1 MGSTAFHQA
10 QSLAEIAGYHN
21 DATDSLAFY
30 LRILLQRGDPR
41 FVGEKA
47 SAFGEL
53 LADRIAETELRSS
66 RAILGTLEASL
77 RIDFRLRIARR
88 AKDPLSR
95 AFRVLQKSTARA
107 RFDEDVL
114 GLWKEHHPEL
124 KQLVSELRAALK
136 FRHWL
141 AHGRYWER
149 PSNGRFDYVSIYDLA
164 VATLFHFPLFR
175 PE

>member
-1 MGSTAFHQA
+1 MQPIPWRFICGFSFREAIRALWARRLQLSVNCWQIESQRRNCA
-10 QSLAEIAGYHN
+10 
-21 DATDSLAFY
+21 
-30 LRILLQRGDPR
+30 LRVR
-41 FVGEKA
+41 FWEHW
-47 SAFGEL
+47 
-53 LADRIAETELRSS
+53 
-66 RAILGTLEASL
+66 